1 MKVMVKCLSPLL
13 QKTLEIYLREHL
25 YDIELADVL
34 ITDTKVLSEKVVF
47 WVGSDE
53 KCDLQVPFT
62 KEELFAA
69 LDYFYR
75 NNPRLLHIRNTKE
88 TLENMIEKL
97 NKKHHEKITR
107 LIKSYREKA

>member
-13 QKTLEIYLREHL
+13 QKTLEIYLQKHL

-47 WVGSDE
+47 TVGNDE
-53 KCDLQVPFT
+53 TADLRTPFS
-62 KEELFAA
+62 KKELFDA
-69 LDYFYR
+69 LEKFYKT
-75 NNPRLLHIRNTKE
+75 NPRLVHIQHTKE
-88 TLENMIEKL
+88 TLESMIEKL

-107 LIKSYREKA
+107 LIKSYHEKA